1 MIYGIFN
8 DPMFLH
14 TDDAAAVDWDW
25 TVVIVELN
33 VEVTSVD
40 DMIVAVEGTSVDDI
54 VAALLGVDVAVNV
67 IGEVV
72 VVDYF
77 DVVGDVAVN
86 VISAGGSDNVVAVV
100 AVVVVDGVVW
110 VVEGNRSPLQLRL
123 STILELPTVIL
134 IQFIIISDKSY

>member
-1 MIYGIFN
+1 
-8 DPMFLH
+8 MFLH

-67 IGEVV
+67 IGVVV

-110 VVEGNRSPLQLRL
+110 IVEGIRSPLQLKL
-123 STILELPTVIL
+123 STILESPAVIL
-134 IQFIIISDKSY
+134 IQFTIISDKSY

>member
-1 MIYGIFN
+1 MIYGIYN

-14 TDDAAAVDWDW
+14 TDDSAAVDWDW

-67 IGEVV
+67 IGVVV

-123 STILELPTVIL
+123 STILESPAVIL

>member
-1 MIYGIFN
+1 
-8 DPMFLH
+8 MFLH

-67 IGEVV
+67 IGVVV
-72 VVDYF
+72 VVDCF

-123 STILELPTVIL
+123 STILESPAVIL

>member
-1 MIYGIFN
+1 
-8 DPMFLH
+8 MFLH

-86 VISAGGSDNVVAVV
+86 VVSAGDSDNVVAVV

-110 VVEGNRSPLQLRL
+110 VVEGSRSPLQLRL
-123 STILELPTVIL
+123 STVLESPTVIL
-134 IQFIIISDKSY
+134 IHFNIISDNLY

>member
-1 MIYGIFN
+1 M
-8 DPMFLH
+8 
-14 TDDAAAVDWDW
+14 
-25 TVVIVELN
+25 
-33 VEVTSVD
+33 EVTSVD

-54 VAALLGVDVAVNV
+54 VAAWLGVDVAVNV
-67 IGEVV
+67 IGVVV

-100 AVVVVDGVVW
+100 AVVVVVVVDGVVW

-123 STILELPTVIL
+123 STILESPAVIL